1 MENGTFQTKEDLG
14 DAERVSEIILE
25 IPSGAVF
32 IEEEDGTKLYGISKS
47 QTSDS
52 INVGDVQR
60 NLELFTNDKIYKV
73 TKDIRFDKAVV
84 QHLTTTSLVSN
95 TVGITRTIAA
105 DPFVALDGGL
115 NDGLWLNTVEGCSN
129 VRLSIYE
136 NNINGSLIWQN
147 TSEQEFLSGLG
158 REIVLSF

>member
-1 MENGTFQTKEDLG
+1 ML
-14 DAERVSEIILE
+14 I
-25 IPSGAVF
+25 VF